1 MSEYPVRMLSF
12 WPAVNTAVWRSS
24 IACEKRLETTERR
37 LSCCDGRFLNSLGQ
51 GGGSLGVV
59 GVLGA
64 AGSAPDDMALFPA
77 SDV

>member
-24 IACEKRLETTERR
+24 IAREKRLETSERR

-51 GGGSLGVV
+51 GGGSLGV

-64 AGSAPDDMALFPA
+64 AGSAPGDMALFPA